1 MRHIKYIIINDSMP
15 EASRGKSSNIR
26 IDNLGYHY
34 VINSQGEMLNPIDV
48 SNPANLT
55 LDARLSCVPL
65 VASDQRSSGRFA
77 PQRTRNLKPE
87 TKHLKPQEVERLNTC
102 SIGVKY
108 NGKLSDP
115 RLRPLLLALLNELR
129 NRNPEAA
136 IFALNEI
143 RPETRHLKHET
154 RGIIRVRKDMNQL
167 RRELSDMI

>member
-48 SNPANLT
+48 SNPSHLE
-55 LDARLSCVPL
+55 
-65 VASDQRSSGRFA
+65 
-77 PQRTRNLKPE
+77 PE
-87 TKHLKPQEVERLNTC
+87 TKHLKPQEVERLNAC

-115 RLRPLLLALLNELR
+115 RLRPLLLALLNELHQYY
-129 NRNPEAA
+129 PEVTILAKS
-136 IFALNEI
+136 EYD
-143 RPETRHLKHET
+143 RYHV
-154 RGIIRVRKDMNQL
+154 RVRKDMNQL
-167 RRELSDMI
+167 RRELSDMV

>member
-34 VINSQGEMLNPIDV
+34 VINSQGEMLNPIDICN
-48 SNPANLT
+48 SGAFMSKTAYGQEDLNKCSIGIKFNSSLEPG
-55 LDARLSCVPL
+55 ARPSCVPL

-77 PQRTRNLKPE
+77 PQRTL
-87 TKHLKPQEVERLNTC
+87 TF
-102 SIGVKY
+102 
-108 NGKLSDP
+108 
-115 RLRPLLLALLNELR
+115 ELR
-129 NRNPEAA
+129 AKLIRLLFELRSRYPEAA

>member
-15 EASRGKSSNIR
+15 KASRGKSSNIR

-34 VINSQGEMLNPIDV
+34 VINSQGEVLNPIDV
-48 SNPANLT
+48 SNPGAFMSKT
-55 LDARLSCVPL
+55 AY
-65 VASDQRSSGRFA
+65 G
-77 PQRTRNLKPE
+77 
-87 TKHLKPQEVERLNTC
+87 QEDLNKC
-102 SIGVKY
+102 SIGIKF

-129 NRNPEAA
+129 NHYPEAA

-167 RRELSDMI
+167 RRELSDMV

>member
-48 SNPANLT
+48 SNPSHLE
-55 LDARLSCVPL
+55 LEAR
-65 VASDQRSSGRFA
+65 
-77 PQRTRNLKPE
+77 N
-87 TKHLKPQEVERLNTC
+87 LKPQEVERLNAC

-115 RLRPLLLALLNELR
+115 RLRPLLLALLNELHQYY
-129 NRNPEAA
+129 PEVNILAKS
-136 IFALNEI
+136 EYD
-143 RPETRHLKHET
+143 RYH
-154 RGIIRVRKDMNQL
+154 IRVREDMNQL

>member
-15 EASRGKSSNIR
+15 KASRGKSSNIR

-48 SNPANLT
+48 SNPGAIM
-55 LDARLSCVPL
+55 S
-65 VASDQRSSGRFA
+65 
-77 PQRTRNLKPE
+77 KPVCG
-87 TKHLKPQEVERLNTC
+87 QEDLNKC

-108 NGKLSDP
+108 NGSLEPGS
-115 RLRPLLLALLNELR
+115 LTFELR
-129 NRNPEAA
+129 AKLIRLLFELRSRYPEAA

>member
-15 EASRGKSSNIR
+15 KASRVKSSNIR

-34 VINSQGEMLNPIDV
+34 VINSQGEVLNPIDI
-48 SNPANLT
+48 SNPGHLE
-55 LDARLSCVPL
+55 LGARNMKHET
-65 VASDQRSSGRFA
+65 RS
-77 PQRTRNLKPE
+77 LKPRDI
-87 TKHLKPQEVERLNTC
+87 ERLNAC
-102 SIGVKY
+102 SVGVKY
-108 NGKLSDP
+108 NGSLKRETCNLKL
-115 RLRPLLLALLNELR
+115 RALLLALLNELR
-129 NRNPEAA
+129 SRYPEAA

>member
-15 EASRGKSSNIR
+15 KASRGKSSNIR

-34 VINSQGEMLNPIDV
+34 VINSQGEVLNPIDV
-48 SNPANLT
+48 SNPSHLE
-55 LDARLSCVPL
+55 LE
-65 VASDQRSSGRFA
+65 
-77 PQRTRNLKPE
+77 TRNLKPE
-87 TKHLKPQEVERLNTC
+87 TKHLKPQEVERLNAC

>member
-34 VINSQGEMLNPIDV
+34 VINSQGEVLNPIDV
-48 SNPANLT
+48 SNPGAIM
-55 LDARLSCVPL
+55 S
-65 VASDQRSSGRFA
+65 
-77 PQRTRNLKPE
+77 KPVCG
-87 TKHLKPQEVERLNTC
+87 QEDLNKC
-102 SIGVKY
+102 SIGIKY
-108 NGKLSDP
+108 NGSLEPGSLTFELRAKLI
-115 RLRPLLLALLNELR
+115 LLLVELR
-129 NRNPEAA
+129 SRYPEAA

>member
-55 LDARLSCVPL
+55 
-65 VASDQRSSGRFA
+65 FE
-77 PQRTRNLKPE
+77 TRNLKPE
-87 TKHLKPQEVERLNTC
+87 TKHLKPQEVERLNAC

-108 NGKLSDP
+108 NGKLSDS
-115 RLRPLLLALLNELR
+115 RLRPLLLALLYELR
-129 NRNPEAA
+129 NRNPVAA

-167 RRELSDMI
+167 RKELSDMI

>member
-1 MRHIKYIIINDSMP
+1 MP

-34 VINSQGEMLNPIDV
+34 VINSQGEVLNPIDIC
-48 SNPANLT
+48 N
-55 LDARLSCVPL
+55 
-65 VASDQRSSGRFA
+65 SGVFMSKTA
-77 PQRTRNLKPE
+77 YG
-87 TKHLKPQEVERLNTC
+87 QEDLNKC
-102 SIGVKY
+102 SIGIKF

-129 NRNPEAA
+129 NHYPEAA

>member
-55 LDARLSCVPL
+55 LDARLC
-65 VASDQRSSGRFA
+65 RFA

-87 TKHLKPQEVERLNTC
+87 TKHLKPQEVERLNAC

-115 RLRPLLLALLNELR
+115 RLRPLLLALLNELHQYY
-129 NRNPEAA
+129 PEVTILAKS
-136 IFALNEI
+136 EYD
-143 RPETRHLKHET
+143 RYH
-154 RGIIRVRKDMNQL
+154 IRVRKDMNQL